1 MTPADLSIPV
11 KFQRHAPR
19 TFLTRIQPLLA
30 AASEENHLLH
40 ALALR
45 LEAGTMTLSGT
56 PVLATVDDPEGPLL
70 AALRVPP
77 GNLILTTGPTEA
89 AAALASGL
97 RAADAALPGVTGPK
111 AIAEAFASAWTAS
124 RELRNLVRV
133 RACAAVAAPPAVA
146 GELRLATEADV
157 ETIAK
162 WVEDF
167 GVDVFKGAGDSRRF
181 VTRRVNERAV
191 YVWAVEGAP
200 RSMACVDGDTTRG
213 VRLDWIYT
221 PPAQRGRGFAKSCV
235 AALTAR
241 LLAEGRRFCLAHAT
255 TSDARANALLER
267 IGYRAVGVQASW
279 RFKA

>member
-1 MTPADLSIPV
+1 M

-30 AASEENHLLH
+30 GAREKNHLLH

-56 PVLATVDDPEGPLL
+56 PVLATVDDPERPLM
-70 AALRVPP
+70 AALRMPP
-77 GNLILTTGPTEA
+77 GNLIVTTGPAEA
-89 AAALASGL
+89 ATALAAGL

-111 AIAEAFASAWTAS
+111 ATAEAFASAWTAS
-124 RELRNLVRV
+124 RELDNLVRV
-133 RACAAVAAPPAVA
+133 RACAAIETVHAAA
-146 GELRLATEADV
+146 GELRLATETDV
-157 ETIAK
+157 DRMAT

-181 VTRRVNERAV
+181 VTRRVNEKALF
-191 YVWAVEGAP
+191 VWADGGAAK
-200 RSMACVDGDTTRG
+200 SMACVDGDTTEG

-221 PPAQRGRGFAKSCV
+221 PSAQRGRGFAKACV
-235 AALTAR
+235 SALTAR
-241 LLAEGRRFCLAHAT
+241 LLGEGRRFCLAHAV

-267 IGYRAVGVQASW
+267 VGYRAVGVQASW
-279 RFKA
+279 QFRT